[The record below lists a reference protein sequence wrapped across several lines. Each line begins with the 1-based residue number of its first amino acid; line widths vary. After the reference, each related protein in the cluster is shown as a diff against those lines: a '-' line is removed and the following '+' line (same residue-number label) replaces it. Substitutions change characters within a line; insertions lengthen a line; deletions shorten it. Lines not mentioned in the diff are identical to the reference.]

1 MRKFCKKLQMA
12 EKGVSDLWDKFSR
25 IFPLYRTLPRVL
37 RKLAQSSFNCLI
49 NIVIKAKYLRFEG
62 YCGVMGMQATSCTP
76 LAGPVISKSFLS
88 GRPFSGCQ
96 IFLVHD
102 TKTGQKCTKLS

>member
-1 MRKFCKKLQMA
+1 MA

-49 NIVIKAKYLRFEG
+49 NIVINANYPDLKATAE
-62 YCGVMGMQATSCTP
+62 
-76 LAGPVISKSFLS
+76 
-88 GRPFSGCQ
+88 
-96 IFLVHD
+96 
-102 TKTGQKCTKLS
+102 